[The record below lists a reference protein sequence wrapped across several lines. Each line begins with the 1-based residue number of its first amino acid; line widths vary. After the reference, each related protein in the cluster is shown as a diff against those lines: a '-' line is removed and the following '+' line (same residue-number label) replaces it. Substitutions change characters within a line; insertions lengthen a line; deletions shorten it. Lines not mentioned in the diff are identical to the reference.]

1 MNFDAEFTGL
11 PPKLSTVDRRNIQ
24 DVDQSVF
31 QTFGCINPRAHEIV
45 GVKHW
50 FMYISVRLD
59 IRIHDMVKWIFSN

>member
-11 PPKLSTVDRRNIQ
+11 PPKLSKVEHRNIQ

-50 FMYISVRLD
+50 FMYNAKENVSSD
-59 IRIHDMVKWIFSN
+59 